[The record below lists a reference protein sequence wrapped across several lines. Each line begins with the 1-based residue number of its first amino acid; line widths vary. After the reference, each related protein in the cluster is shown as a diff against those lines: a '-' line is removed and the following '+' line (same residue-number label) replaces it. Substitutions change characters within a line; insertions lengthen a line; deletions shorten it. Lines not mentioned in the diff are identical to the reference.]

1 MTFNLKSFEVE
12 VTPYHYDFG
21 LLSSQNVLS
30 IETPIFLRGFV
41 LTEEHYRYCV
51 CTVEFCIISGFFYQ
65 DLLTAISRSTGVPLQ
80 HVTLHVSH
88 QHDVPFFDELYHGT
102 LMKYE
107 RSFYPY
113 QKWLDYVNEIEGKI
127 SNEMKQTEKQVMYY
141 SMSEQEVFEY
151 ASDRRIF
158 QNNKINWRSTKCQNP
173 ELKAM
178 PIGEIDPNLYQCVL
192 WDSQKSPLLTLNF
205 YASHPQ
211 VADSRG
217 IISSDAPGA
226 ALKRMKKLLPN
237 TMHLYFDGCGA
248 DIGNGKFAGPSKE
261 ADIEIFGEKLFQ
273 GMSGAYQNAKPEK
286 ISKVRWLNHTFDLPI
301 RKPMENIDEYLQ
313 AIKSPELFQPQ
324 FKPSRFVVARNIGL
338 FEKKVSHYPFRISR
352 LCFNDDHIMFFPGEM
367 FLTFQTHCITRSSG
381 KTCVAAYGDGFVG
394 YVPED
399 DDFALGGYEI
409 DGAFQLLSPGC
420 EKLIKSEIDK
430 ILKL

>member
-1 MTFNLKSFEVE
+1 MAFYLKTFEIE
-12 VTPYHYDFG
+12 ITPRDYDFG

-41 LTEEHYRYCV
+41 LSEELLRYCV

-102 LMKYE
+102 LMKYG
-107 RSFYPY
+107 RSFYTY

-127 SNEMKQTEKQVMYY
+127 FSAMNEPAKQVLYT
-141 SMSEQEVFEY
+141 SMEKSEVIEY

-178 PIGEIDPNLYQCVL
+178 PLGEIDPNLYQCVL
-192 WDSQKSPLLTLNF
+192 WDGEKEPLLTLNF

-211 VADSRG
+211 VADGRG
-217 IISSDAPGA
+217 VLSSDAPGA
-226 ALKRMKKLLPN
+226 ALKRMKSIIPN
-237 TMHLYFDGCGA
+237 VAHLYFDGCGA
-248 DIGNGKFAGPSKE
+248 DIGNGKFAGPSKDD
-261 ADIEIFGEKLFQ
+261 DIEIFGEKLYRGMLGAFQ
-273 GMSGAYQNAKPEK
+273 KAKPEK
-286 ISKVRWLNHTFDLPI
+286 LNKVRWLEHCFDLPI
-301 RKPMENIDEYLQ
+301 RKPPENIDAYLE

-324 FKPSRFVVARNIGL
+324 FKPSRFTIARNIGL
-338 FEKKVSHYPFRISR
+338 FEKKANHYPFRISR
-352 LCFNDDHIMFFPGEM
+352 LCLNEDHVVFFPGEM
-367 FLTFQTHCITRSSG
+367 FLTFQTYCIAHSSG
-381 KTCVAAYGDGFVG
+381 KTCVAAYGDGFIG

-399 DDFALGGYEI
+399 ADFALGGYEI
-409 DGAFQLLSPGC
+409 DGAFQLLNPGC

-430 ILKL
+430 VLKL